1 MSDVQQ
7 TTEEKMNRKRH
18 AKVNVVIGLAL
29 AVAAVVPV
37 TPSRSLAEEPKGSA
51 LETRVRE
58 LESRMAKVEG
68 RLAEHDRHNAAHM
81 GHMGQTKPGG
91 PADQPMGQ
99 PPMGQMPPAGSMPPQ
114 QPGTQPGMPA
124 GGMGDM

>member
-1 MSDVQQ
+1 MSEMEQ
-7 TTEEKMNRKRH
+7 TTEDSMNRKKH
-18 AKVNVVIGLAL
+18 TIPTVVIGLAL
-29 AVAAVVPV
+29 AAAAVVPV
-37 TPSRSLAEEPKGSA
+37 TPSRSRAEEPKVSA
-51 LETRVRE
+51 LEARVRE

-91 PADQPMGQ
+91 PPDQPMGQ

-114 QPGTQPGMPA
+114 SGSQPGMPA
-124 GGMGDM
+124 GGMSDM